1 MSYLRHVRADK
12 GHVCPSTAVEGTDA
26 IRLYTCS
33 NRTRLRTGNRAAFY
47 FTSNDSS
54 KQALCP
60 RTARPYLARRFYRNV
75 FCLSS
80 VARTERR
87 EPPTGGNYRS
97 RDAKKKKNR
106 SSLWYF
112 FHHTFCSQHRERIPI
127 YIISYYFASC
137 WRKKKKGPFFV
148 SFSLFFSLAQ
158 IIRII
163 LGRKHFDVRW
173 RFYSWIE
180 EESVKIRCINR
191 GKLNLNWKDG

>member
-1 MSYLRHVRADK
+1 MSYLRDVCADK

-33 NRTRLRTGNRAAFY
+33 NRTRLRGDRAAFY

-60 RTARPYLARRFYRNV
+60 GRLARIWRGAFIAM
-75 FCLSS
+75 FSACPS

-97 RDAKKKKNR
+97 RDAKKKNR

-127 YIISYYFASC
+127 IVPASGLFRSC
-137 WRKKKKGPFFV
+137 WRKKKKWRGEGSFFV
-148 SFSLFFSLAQ
+148 SSFSLFSFLFSLVQ
-158 IIRII
+158 IIL
-163 LGRKHFDVRW
+163 LGRKSRKHF
-173 RFYSWIE
+173 
-180 EESVKIRCINR
+180 IRTYNR
-191 GKLNLNWKDG
+191 